1 MISLSTGQMKIIKA
15 IGYPVFFFCCYALFL
30 TLTFPA
36 DRFLPVAE
44 VQLSKVL
51 GREVSIDDL
60 AVSPLGSVTL
70 TGVTIEV
77 PSDEGPKK
85 ASGLETDISQDTA
98 TGSADSDSE
107 AKKTAPKPIVPKYYI
122 EKMHVSVSVWSL
134 MFGDLNVSV
143 AADFLGGDILVNY
156 TAPIGDREAEEA
168 SAEETDL
175 ADLPPGERAKISR
188 ERRVQKAVQNADKQ
202 PEEGKEM
209 SFSIVATGLNLVQFW
224 DLKDL
229 LPLPMFGSLDFGIDL
244 KTTTGKMADAE
255 GKMWIDGRNISLGQG
270 QSKVEIIDG
279 MGPMTVDSFGIS
291 ELQME
296 MNAVQGKFNFDKVKV
311 VSNDI
316 AATAQGDI
324 QFADPISLSRLN
336 LYFTFKLLEGYAGKS
351 PNAQTLMS
359 LMPGALSRAR
369 RTDDSY
375 GFIYQGILKTA
386 KFRPQKTFGVADRPV
401 RTTSR
406 RSTIPPTRGR
416 SVSRPFQ
423 PSAIGP
429 RGTSPVTPVSPSIPD
444 PPPVGPPVE
453 HPLAPPTPSGRTT
466 PLREMAEE
474 MQERQA
480 ESESKRAEAALR
492 ARAAMEA
499 EMAEEAEP
507 EDVAPEPD
515 ASGENE
521 NANEEEG
528 NAGEEESMEP
538 PSPESEDAGEEG
550 GEEPDGEGEVEA
562 EEEPEE

>member
-1 MISLSTGQMKIIKA
+1 MISLSTSQMKIIKA

-36 DRFLPVAE
+36 ERFLPVAE

-51 GREVSIDDL
+51 GREVTIDDL

-77 PSDEGPKK
+77 PSDEEQKK
-85 ASGLETDISQDTA
+85 TGALETDASQDTA

-107 AKKTAPKPIVPKYYI
+107 AKKSAPKPIVPRYYI

-134 MFGDLNVSV
+134 IFGDLNVSV

-156 TAPIGDREAEEA
+156 TAPIGGGEAEEPA
-168 SAEETDL
+168 GEEADL

-188 ERRVQKAVQNADKQ
+188 ERRVQKAAQNAGKQ
-202 PEEGKEM
+202 PEEGREM

-229 LPLPMFGSLDFGIDL
+229 LPLPMFGALDFSIDL
-244 KTTTGKMADAE
+244 KTATGKMADAE

-279 MGPMTVDSFGIS
+279 MGPMTIDSFGIS

-296 MNAVQGKFNFDKVKV
+296 MKAVKGKFIFDKVKM

-316 AATAQGDI
+316 AATAQGDV

-336 LYFTFKLLEGYAGKS
+336 LYFTFKLLEGYASKS
-351 PNAQTLMS
+351 PNAQTLVS
-359 LMPGALSRAR
+359 LMPSALSRAR

-386 KFRPQKTFGVADRPV
+386 KFRPQKTFGIGDRPA

-406 RSTIPPTRGR
+406 RSTRPPTRGR
-416 SVSRPFQ
+416 SVSRQVQ
-423 PSAIGP
+423 PPAVGP
-429 RGTSPVTPVSPSIPD
+429 KIASPATAVPPSTPE
-444 PPPVGPPVE
+444 PPPVNPPVE
-453 HPLAPPTPSGRTT
+453 HPLAPPTPSGRIT
-466 PLREMAEE
+466 PLKEMAEE

-492 ARAAMEA
+492 AREAMEA
-499 EMAEEAEP
+499 EMAEEEEP

-515 ASGENE
+515 APGENE

-528 NAGEEESMEP
+528 DAGEEGSVEP

-550 GEEPDGEGEVEA
+550 GEEPDGEGEVEV